1 MTKIDPAGLF
11 ELHVPRVKKVPSYK
25 LKLHHTG
32 GEINTIRDPYNFP
45 PVISDLD
52 LHLFGEGKHEQIY
65 NKLGAHVTKVGTVKG
80 VSFAVW
86 APHASGVSVVGDFN
100 NWDGRIHQ
108 MRMLGSSGVWELF
121 IPDLTAGKL
130 YKFEI
135 HTPRNLSFLKADP
148 YAQHT
153 EVPPDTSSIV
163 YQSTYKF
170 RDAKWIKQRATL
182 EHFRLPLSIYEVYF
196 GS

>member
-1 MTKIDPAGLF
+1 MCSMPNHQILGPHLKDDGLTIRVFRPDAEQVEAVIGRRAPLPMTKIDPAGLF

-86 APHASGVSVVGDFN
+86 APHASGVSVVL
-100 NWDGRIHQ
+100 RH
-108 MRMLGSSGVWELF
+108 
-121 IPDLTAGKL
+121 
-130 YKFEI
+130 
-135 HTPRNLSFLKADP
+135 
-148 YAQHT
+148 
-153 EVPPDTSSIV
+153 
-163 YQSTYKF
+163 STHVQGTD
-170 RDAKWIKQRATL
+170 RQT
-182 EHFRLPLSIYEVYF
+182 
-196 GS
+196 